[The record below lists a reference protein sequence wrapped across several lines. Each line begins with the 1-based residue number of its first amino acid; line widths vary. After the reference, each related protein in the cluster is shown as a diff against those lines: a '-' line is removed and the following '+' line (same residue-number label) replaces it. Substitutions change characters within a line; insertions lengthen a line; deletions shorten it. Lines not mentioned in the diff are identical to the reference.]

1 MSQSENSISNSS
13 SEHEAIAL
21 ILRTYQKTLRNQ
33 GTCCNRMMK

>member
-21 ILRTYQKTLRNQ
+21 ILRTYQKTLRI
-33 GTCCNRMMK
+33 KAHVVIE